1 MSNKNSYPKSDKV
14 LIICPFARPNLG
26 GVETHLDKLMNFL
39 AKKEIFSYL
48 LTYQPLTTKARGE
61 NLERAKYW
69 EIQRV
74 SWFGRGWFNK
84 LEKYFPLV
92 FLYLF
97 PGLFLKSLF
106 FYLKKHQEIVC
117 IHAHGF
123 AAAMI
128 AKILAAIYPKRTV
141 ISTHAVYEFNGR
153 PLLAKIM
160 RWVLASFDQI
170 LAVSEVSR
178 KELIKIGL
186 DSKKIKVHPNWI
198 DLEQFSSLGREV
210 CKKRLGLSG
219 KTVLFVGRMID
230 KKGASFLLK
239 AAIKLK
245 DVTFVFVGSGPM
257 EKEINAAS
265 KEHKNIIYVGALS
278 QDNPKELKKLVE
290 YYSAAD
296 LFACIPTYPEGF
308 GAVYLETIAC
318 GTPVL
323 SSNLGSLPT
332 FLDDS
337 VSVLVNP
344 TQRNVE
350 ETIFRFFRL
359 RNELKMLQLNCR
371 AYAEK
376 HFSDKNAQTILDSY
390 NL

>member
-48 LTYQPLTTKARGE
+48 LTYQPLTTNAKGE
-61 NLERAKYW
+61 RVEKGEYW
-69 EIQRV
+69 EIHRV

-97 PGLFLKSLF
+97 PGLFIKSLS
-106 FYLKKHQEIVC
+106 FYLKHHREIDC

-128 AKILAAIYPKRTV
+128 VKILAAIYPVRIV

-219 KTVLFVGRMID
+219 KTVLFVGRMIE
-230 KKGASFLLK
+230 KKGAGFLLK
-239 AAIKLK
+239 AATKLK
-245 DVTFVFVGSGPM
+245 DVSFVFVGSGPM
-257 EKEINAAS
+257 EEEINTAS
-265 KEHKNIIYVGALS
+265 KDHKNIIYVGPLN
-278 QDNPKELKKLVE
+278 QDNPEELKKLIE
-290 YYSAAD
+290 LYSAAD

-308 GAVYLETIAC
+308 GAVYLEAVAC

-332 FLDDS
+332 FLDNS
-337 VSVLVNP
+337 VSVLIDP
-344 TQRNVE
+344 RQSKVE
-350 ETIFRFFRL
+350 RAISKLFKSGR
-359 RNELKMLQLNCR
+359 ELKKLQLNCR